1 MTSQKHLERITDF
14 FENLS
19 KDNVG
24 ALADLYSQ
32 DAYFKDPFNEVRG
45 LSEIIAIF
53 EHMFAQ
59 VDAPGFK
66 ITQTIAQDNQ
76 AFLLWDFTFFM
87 KGTTVPQHI
96 HGGSFLRFDQEG
108 KVEHHRDYWD
118 AAEELYEKIPGVKY
132 LMQFLKARVR
142 S

>member
-1 MTSQKHLERITDF
+1 MTSQKHLVRITDF
-14 FENLS
+14 FENVS

-24 ALADLYSQ
+24 VLADLYSQ

-45 LSEIIAIF
+45 LPEIIAIF
-53 EHMFAQ
+53 EHMFDQ
-59 VDAPGFK
+59 VDAPRFK

-76 AFLLWDFTFFM
+76 AFLLWDFMFFM
-87 KGTTVPQHI
+87 KGTTVPQRI
-96 HGGSFLRFDQEG
+96 HGGSYLRFDAEG